1 MVRLEH
7 VGKRYGS
14 KYALQ
19 DINFRFLPGH
29 IYALLGPNGS
39 GKSTLMKSIAG
50 LVKPTE
56 GTIYFEDQPLHF
68 SHKAR
73 IAYMPTEPY
82 FYNYMTGQQAAKY
95 YQEFFDD
102 FNMDKFH
109 WTMQQMQL
117 NPGQKLRTFST
128 GMMAKFKVALNVSR
142 NPRVLML
149 DEPLNGIDML
159 AREEV
164 TGSIMTGIDRSAA
177 VIVSSHLIEDLERI
191 ADYVLFIKDGHLVVS
206 GFIANFRKQYG
217 KSMSDMYREIYGF
230 QGFQPYP
237 GTTPFGMQPGFDMPR
252 QGYGAPQQG
261 YGAPQ
266 QGYGAP
272 RQGYGAPQQGYGAP
286 QQGYGQ
292 QGYGAPQQ
300 GYGAPQQSYVAP
312 QQGYG
317 APQQSYGQ
325 PDYTAPQQGYGQ
337 PDYTAPPSEP
347 TYPEDYPPYGGQHNE
362 GGQP

>member
-206 GFIANFRKQYG
+206 GFIANFREQYG

-266 QGYGAP
+266 QGYGQ
-272 RQGYGAPQQGYGAP
+272 QGYGAPQQGYGAP
-286 QQGYGQ
+286 QQGYG
-292 QGYGAPQQ
+292 
-300 GYGAPQQSYVAP
+300 APQQS
-312 QQGYG
+312 
-317 APQQSYGQ
+317 
-325 PDYTAPQQGYGQ
+325 YGQ